1 MTNYL
6 AILGATLSL
15 FAAACHASQD
25 AGTLTAIK
33 PTAAAPAISAAPAPG
48 AASAAAPASAAPA
61 LPRYTQNAAKSSLK
75 FTFEQAGAAA
85 SGSFRKFTTV
95 LLYDEKN
102 LAASSLDVR
111 VEIASL
117 DTQEQERDGTLK
129 DADLFNAAKFPA
141 ATFAASSL
149 AKRADGGLEAVG
161 KLTIRDITHN
171 LRLPITLKPTP
182 EGFDLSGKI
191 AIKRLDYGVGQ
202 GEWKATDSVSDEVK
216 IEYTVSLVRS
226 RS

>member
-1 MTNYL
+1 MSNYL
-6 AILGATLSL
+6 AILGVTLSL
-15 FAAACHASQD
+15 SAAACHASQD
-25 AGTLTAIK
+25 SGKLAAAK
-33 PTAAAPAISAAPAPG
+33 PAATAPAISAAPA
-48 AASAAAPASAAPA
+48 AAAAPATAAPA

-85 SGSFRKFTTV
+85 SGSFKKFTTV
-95 LLYDEKN
+95 LLYDDKN
-102 LAASSLDVR
+102 LAASSLNVR

-117 DTQEQERDGTLK
+117 DTQEQERDGMLK
-129 DADLFNAAKFPA
+129 DAELFNAAKYPA

-171 LRLPITLKPTP
+171 LRLPLILKPTP

-202 GEWKATDSVSDEVK
+202 GEWKATDSVGDEVK
-216 IEYTVSLVRS
+216 IEYTVSLVRN

>member
-25 AGTLTAIK
+25 TAK
-33 PTAAAPAISAAPAPG
+33 PAAVKPA
-48 AASAAAPASAAPA
+48 AAAPASAATPA
-61 LPRYTQNAAKSSLK
+61 ATTPATGARPRYTQNAAKSSLK

-85 SGSFRKFTTV
+85 SGNFKKFTTV
-95 LLYDEKN
+95 LIYDEKN
-102 LAASSLDVR
+102 LVASSLNVR
-111 VEIASL
+111 VEIASV
-117 DTQEQERDGTLK
+117 DTQEPERDAMLK
-129 DADLFNAAKFPA
+129 DADLFNAAKYPA

-161 KLTIRDITHN
+161 KLTIRDTTHD
-171 LRLPITLKPTP
+171 LRLPLTLKPTADGL
-182 EGFDLSGKI
+182 ELSGKT

-202 GEWKATDSVSDEVK
+202 GEMKATDSVGDQVK
-216 IEYTVSLVRS
+216 IEYAVSLVRS

>member
-25 AGTLTAIK
+25 TAK
-33 PTAAAPAISAAPAPG
+33 PAAVKPA
-48 AASAAAPASAAPA
+48 AAAPASAATPA
-61 LPRYTQNAAKSSLK
+61 AAATPATGAPPRYTQNAAKSSLK

-85 SGSFRKFTTV
+85 SGNFKKFTTV
-95 LLYDEKN
+95 LIYDEKN
-102 LAASSLDVR
+102 LAASSLNVR
-111 VEIASL
+111 VEIASV
-117 DTQEQERDGTLK
+117 DTQEPERDAMLK
-129 DADLFNAAKFPA
+129 DADLFNAAKYPA

-161 KLTIRDITHN
+161 KLTIRDTTHD
-171 LRLPITLKPTP
+171 LRLPLTLKPTP
-182 EGFDLSGKI
+182 DGLELSGKT

-202 GEWKATDSVSDEVK
+202 GEMKATDSVGDEVK
-216 IEYTVSLVRS
+216 LEYTVSLVRS

>member
-25 AGTLTAIK
+25 TAK
-33 PTAAAPAISAAPAPG
+33 PAAVKPA
-48 AASAAAPASAAPA
+48 AAAPASAATPA
-61 LPRYTQNAAKSSLK
+61 ATTPATGARPRYTQNAAKSSLK

-85 SGSFRKFTTV
+85 SGNFKKFTTV
-95 LLYDEKN
+95 LIYDEKN
-102 LAASSLDVR
+102 LAASSLNVR
-111 VEIASL
+111 VEIASV
-117 DTQEQERDGTLK
+117 DTQEPERDAMLK
-129 DADLFNAAKFPA
+129 DADLFNAAKYPA
-141 ATFAASSL
+141 ATFVASSL

-161 KLTIRDITHN
+161 KLTIRDTTHD
-171 LRLPITLKPTP
+171 LRLPLTLKPTADGL
-182 EGFDLSGKI
+182 ELSGKT

-202 GEWKATDSVSDEVK
+202 GEMKATDSVGDQVK
-216 IEYTVSLVRS
+216 IDYAVSLVRS

>member
-25 AGTLTAIK
+25 TAK
-33 PTAAAPAISAAPAPG
+33 PAAVKPA
-48 AASAAAPASAAPA
+48 AAAPASAATPA
-61 LPRYTQNAAKSSLK
+61 AAATPATGAPPRYTQNAAKSSLK

-85 SGSFRKFTTV
+85 SGNFKKFTTV
-95 LLYDEKN
+95 LIYDEKN
-102 LAASSLDVR
+102 LAASSLNVR
-111 VEIASL
+111 VEIASV
-117 DTQEQERDGTLK
+117 DTQEPERDSMLK
-129 DADLFNAAKFPA
+129 DADLFNAAKYPA

-161 KLTIRDITHN
+161 KLTIRDTTHD
-171 LRLPITLKPTP
+171 LRLPLTLKPTP
-182 EGFDLSGKI
+182 DGLELSGKT

-202 GEWKATDSVSDEVK
+202 GEMKATDSVGDEVK
-216 IEYTVSLVRS
+216 IEYAVSLVRS

>member
-25 AGTLTAIK
+25 TAK
-33 PTAAAPAISAAPAPG
+33 PAAVKPA
-48 AASAAAPASAAPA
+48 AAAPASAATPA
-61 LPRYTQNAAKSSLK
+61 ATTPATGARPRYTQNAAKSSLK

-85 SGSFRKFTTV
+85 SGNFKKFTTV
-95 LLYDEKN
+95 LIYDEKN
-102 LAASSLDVR
+102 LAASSLNVR
-111 VEIASL
+111 VEIASV
-117 DTQEQERDGTLK
+117 DTQEPERDAMLK
-129 DADLFNAAKFPA
+129 DADLFNAAKYPA

-161 KLTIRDITHN
+161 KLTIRDTTHD
-171 LRLPITLKPTP
+171 LRLPLTLKPTADGL
-182 EGFDLSGKI
+182 ELSGKT

-202 GEWKATDSVSDEVK
+202 GEMKATDSVGDQVK
-216 IEYTVSLVRS
+216 IEYAVSLVRS

>member
-25 AGTLTAIK
+25 TAK
-33 PTAAAPAISAAPAPG
+33 PAAVKPA
-48 AASAAAPASAAPA
+48 AAAPASAATPA
-61 LPRYTQNAAKSSLK
+61 ATTPATGARPRYTQNAAKSSLK

-85 SGSFRKFTTV
+85 SGNFKKFTTV
-95 LLYDEKN
+95 LIYDEKN

-111 VEIASL
+111 VEIASV
-117 DTQEQERDGTLK
+117 DTQEPERDAMLK
-129 DADLFNAAKFPA
+129 DADLFNAAKYPA
-141 ATFAASSL
+141 ATFVASSL

-161 KLTIRDITHN
+161 KLTIRDITRD
-171 LRLPITLKPTP
+171 LRLPLTLKPTADGL
-182 EGFDLSGKI
+182 ELSGKT

-202 GEWKATDSVSDEVK
+202 GEMKATDSVGDEVK
-216 IEYTVSLVRS
+216 IEYAVSLVRS
-226 RS
+226 SS

>member
-25 AGTLTAIK
+25 TAK
-33 PTAAAPAISAAPAPG
+33 PAAVKPA
-48 AASAAAPASAAPA
+48 AAAPASAATPA
-61 LPRYTQNAAKSSLK
+61 AAATPATGAPPRYTQNAAKSSLK

-85 SGSFRKFTTV
+85 SGNFKKFTTV
-95 LLYDEKN
+95 LIYDEKN
-102 LAASSLDVR
+102 LAASSLNVR
-111 VEIASL
+111 VEIASV
-117 DTQEQERDGTLK
+117 DTQEPERDAMLK
-129 DADLFNAAKFPA
+129 DADLFNAAKYPA
-141 ATFAASSL
+141 ATFAAASL

-161 KLTIRDITHN
+161 KLTIRDTTHD
-171 LRLPITLKPTP
+171 LRLPLTLKPTP
-182 EGFDLSGKI
+182 DGLELSGKT

-202 GEWKATDSVSDEVK
+202 GEMKATDSVGDEVK
-216 IEYTVSLVRS
+216 IEYVVSLVRS

>member
-25 AGTLTAIK
+25 TAK
-33 PTAAAPAISAAPAPG
+33 PAAVKPA
-48 AASAAAPASAAPA
+48 AAAPASAATPA
-61 LPRYTQNAAKSSLK
+61 AAATPATGAPPRYTQNAAKSSLK

-85 SGSFRKFTTV
+85 SGNFKKFTTV
-95 LLYDEKN
+95 LIYDEKN
-102 LAASSLDVR
+102 LAASSLNVR
-111 VEIASL
+111 VEIASV
-117 DTQEQERDGTLK
+117 DTQEPERDAMLK
-129 DADLFNAAKFPA
+129 DADLFNAAKYPA

-161 KLTIRDITHN
+161 KLTIRDTTHD
-171 LRLPITLKPTP
+171 LRLPLTLKPTP
-182 EGFDLSGKI
+182 DGLELSGKT

-202 GEWKATDSVSDEVK
+202 GEMKATDSVGDEVK
-216 IEYTVSLVRS
+216 IEYVVSLVRS

>member
-25 AGTLTAIK
+25 TAK
-33 PTAAAPAISAAPAPG
+33 PAAVNPA
-48 AASAAAPASAAPA
+48 AAAPASAATPA
-61 LPRYTQNAAKSSLK
+61 AATTPATGAPPRYTQNAAKSSLK

-85 SGSFRKFTTV
+85 SGNFKKFTTV
-95 LLYDEKN
+95 LIYDEKN
-102 LAASSLDVR
+102 LVASSLNVR
-111 VEIASL
+111 VEIASV
-117 DTQEQERDGTLK
+117 DTQEPERDAMLK
-129 DADLFNAAKFPA
+129 DADLFNAAKYPA

-161 KLTIRDITHN
+161 KLTIRDTTHD
-171 LRLPITLKPTP
+171 LRLPLTLKPTP
-182 EGFDLSGKI
+182 DGLELSGKT

-202 GEWKATDSVSDEVK
+202 GEMKATDSVGDEVK
-216 IEYTVSLVRS
+216 IEYAVSLVRS

>member
-25 AGTLTAIK
+25 TAK
-33 PTAAAPAISAAPAPG
+33 PAAVKPA
-48 AASAAAPASAAPA
+48 AAAPASAATPA
-61 LPRYTQNAAKSSLK
+61 AATTPATGAPPRYTQNAAKSSLK

-85 SGSFRKFTTV
+85 SGNFKKFTTV
-95 LLYDEKN
+95 LIYDEKN
-102 LAASSLDVR
+102 LAASSLNVR
-111 VEIASL
+111 VEIASV
-117 DTQEQERDGTLK
+117 DTQEPERDAMLK
-129 DADLFNAAKFPA
+129 DADLFNAAKYPA
-141 ATFAASSL
+141 ATFVASSL

-161 KLTIRDITHN
+161 KLTIRDTTHD
-171 LRLPITLKPTP
+171 LRLPLTLKPTADGL
-182 EGFDLSGKI
+182 ELSGKT

-202 GEWKATDSVSDEVK
+202 GEMKATDSVGDEVK
-216 IEYTVSLVRS
+216 IEYAVSLVRS

>member
-25 AGTLTAIK
+25 TAK
-33 PTAAAPAISAAPAPG
+33 PAAVKPA
-48 AASAAAPASAAPA
+48 AAAPASAATPA
-61 LPRYTQNAAKSSLK
+61 AAATPATGAPPRYTQNAAKSSLK

-85 SGSFRKFTTV
+85 SGNFKKFTTV
-95 LLYDEKN
+95 LIYDEKN
-102 LAASSLDVR
+102 LAASSLNVR
-111 VEIASL
+111 VEIASV
-117 DTQEQERDGTLK
+117 DTQEPERDAMLK
-129 DADLFNAAKFPA
+129 DVDLFNAAKYPA
-141 ATFAASSL
+141 ATFTASSL

-161 KLTIRDITHN
+161 KLTIRDTTHD
-171 LRLPITLKPTP
+171 LRLPLTLKPTP
-182 EGFDLSGKI
+182 DGLELSGKT

-202 GEWKATDSVSDEVK
+202 GEMKATDSVGDEVK
-216 IEYTVSLVRS
+216 IEYVVSLVRS